1 MVKCGNR
8 TWNRCQQS
16 QKEVSEMSDRVSV
29 TTVEETEEP
38 SAVIDPARLI
48 AEQRSAAGAG
58 RVEAR
63 RRAETSARDL
73 LDQHA
78 GRMTAE
84 QVLELGRLVST
95 DLVRGQE
102 KHGRFAPA
110 FVGATIQRIA
120 ERVDEFNPW
129 AARLWG
135 RNEGDALTAVDQ
147 LLMNPSALFGA
158 GRSLPSLFMYLRNPQ
173 RFAVWVDGTERG
185 LRALSDYAGERR
197 EGGVEAYSRFCE
209 AAHRFRER
217 YEVPPE
223 ELDAVLARA
232 ASIAASRAQEAAHQ
246 PSVSITRDAFDFLRD
261 LKENNSTAWMDA
273 NRARYQQALRDPFR
287 AVMEGV
293 AARYIRDLDPEIRA
307 EVKSGQVM
315 ASIKKRFSD
324 DEGDYYPYYWGA
336 FSRGRK
342 QSDVQLFVSINPDL
356 LVFGLSFGSASAD
369 ALASLRR
376 RLPDRSEISLGGL
389 SDIRDTIRFY
399 ANSRE
404 RTPIEV
410 NEPADL
416 IAWAA
421 GADPRITEEL
431 TPDDPVIGTPELVD
445 RIGVVL
451 STLHPIAAAAWG
463 AEITREDVATEP
475 QDEAEPYT
483 MEQLVEDT
491 LLPVDTLEEWI
502 SLLRGPKKQ
511 ALFYG
516 PPGTSKTF
524 VATRVAELLA
534 GTVERVLTIQ
544 FHPSFSYEDFIE
556 GLRPEAEDATNGS
569 AGIRYEIRPGVF
581 QDFCD
586 RARAHL
592 AETHVC
598 IIDEINRADL
608 GSVLGELMYLLEY
621 RGSSIQLPYSKRR
634 FSVPSNVIVLATMNT
649 ADRSLALVDFALRR
663 RFHALPLPPDRD
675 VLGKFLE
682 VNRADTNLA
691 MRFFDLVQ
699 ERVGRTDFAPGHSYW
714 MLEDPSAAALSQVWR
729 YELRPYLEE
738 FWFEN
743 RSRLEELARDVEQL
757 LAEEA

>member
-1 MVKCGNR
+1 MPD
-8 TWNRCQQS
+8 
-16 QKEVSEMSDRVSV
+16 SESLTSV
-29 TTVEETEEP
+29 GQPEDVGRDID
-38 SAVIDPARLI
+38 SARMI
-48 AEQRSAAGAG
+48 AELRSASGDG
-58 RVEAR
+58 RVEGRRSAEAAAR
-63 RRAETSARDL
+63 KL

-120 ERVDEFNPW
+120 QRVDEFNPW

-135 RNEGDALTAVDQ
+135 RNEVDALAAVDE
-147 LLMNPSALFGA
+147 LLRDPSALFGS
-158 GRSLPSLFMYLRNPQ
+158 GRSLPSLFMYLRDPE

-185 LRALSDYAGERR
+185 LRALSDYSGERR
-197 EGGVEAYSRFCE
+197 QGGVEAYQRFCA

-217 YEVPPE
+217 YEVAPE
-223 ELDAVLARA
+223 ELDAVLAHA
-232 ASIAASRAQEAAHQ
+232 ASIAASRRARAAAYQ
-246 PSVSITRDAFDFLRD
+246 PSISIRREAFDFLRD
-261 LKENNSTAWMDA
+261 LTDNNSTAWMEA

-287 AVMEGV
+287 ALMEAV
-293 AARYIRDLDPEIRA
+293 ASRFIRDLDPEIRA

-324 DEGDYYPYYWGA
+324 EEGDYYPYYWGA

-342 QSDVQLFVSINPDL
+342 QSDVQLFVSIHPDRL
-356 LVFGLSFGSASAD
+356 RFGLTFGSASAE
-369 ALASLRR
+369 ALESLRR
-376 RLPDRSEISLGGL
+376 RLPDRAPAALDGLSEI
-389 SDIRDTIRFY
+389 RDRIRFHS
-399 ANSRE
+399 NFRE
-404 RTPIEV
+404 GTAVEV
-410 NEPADL
+410 TEPGDL
-416 IAWAA
+416 IEWAA
-421 GADPRITEEL
+421 GADPQISEEL

-445 RIGVVL
+445 RVGIVL
-451 STLHPIAAAAWG
+451 SALHPIAAAAWG
-463 AEITREDVATEP
+463 AEVAGEEDVGAEL
-475 QDEAEPYT
+475 QDEPEPYT
-483 MEQLVEDT
+483 MEQLVGDT
-491 LLPVDTLEEWI
+491 LLPIDTLEEWI
-502 SLLRGPKKQ
+502 SLLAGPKRQ
-511 ALFYG
+511 ALLYG

-524 VATRVAELLA
+524 VATRLAEFLA
-534 GTVERVLTIQ
+534 GTLEHVLTIQ

-556 GLRPEAEDATNGS
+556 GLRPEAGDNGEAS

-592 AETHVC
+592 GESYVC
-598 IIDEINRADL
+598 VIDEINRADL

-663 RFHALPLPPDRD
+663 RFHAFPLMPDRD
-675 VLGKFLE
+675 VLAKFLE
-682 VNRADTNLA
+682 GIGAEADLA
-691 MRFFDLVQ
+691 LRFFDLVQ

-714 MLEDPSAAALSQVWR
+714 MLEDPSAATLSQVWR